1 MWLQKDNVL
10 AAPPSL
16 SETSAALC
24 VVLIL
29 LVPLA
34 GAGLAL
40 VNTGLS
46 RSRSAAHVMLAS
58 LCVFAVAAIVYVMLG
73 FSWQGVPGR
82 PGHVLMIGG
91 KAWNWIAAEPLFLR
105 GLRLDLSPASLVFL
119 LQLFSVGLAAMIP
132 LGAGAERWK
141 LGASCASAAFLAGW
155 IYPLFAHWVWS
166 EGWLSQL
173 GSMYGLGRGFVDSG
187 GAGTIQVMG
196 GLSGLSIAWI
206 LGPRRGKYSSQAG
219 PAAIP
224 AHNVVLVLAG
234 CLLAWSGWLGLN
246 SAGAILFNRGEPS
259 AVVLIAVNTTL
270 SAAASGLT
278 AAIVT
283 RLRFGRPDA
292 SLAANGW
299 MAGLVA
305 SSASAALVKPPAAVL
320 VGMAAGALVVFAI
333 EQLEFRLTIDDPGGS
348 ISVHA
353 IAGLWGLL
361 SVALLSDG
369 GGSRGQW
376 LAQLIGMATLL
387 GLILPLTYGLNWLI
401 DRVYPHRVDSEGEWQ
416 GMDLCELGAGAYP
429 EFVVHSDEFTQR

>member
-1 MWLQKDNVL
+1 M

-24 VVLIL
+24 FVLIL

-34 GAGLAL
+34 GAGLGL
-40 VNTGLS
+40 VNTGLG

-58 LCVFAVAAIVYVMLG
+58 LCVFAVAAMVYVMLG
-73 FSWQGVPGR
+73 FSWQGAPGR
-82 PGHVLMIGG
+82 PAHVLMIGG

-105 GLRLDLSPASLVFL
+105 GLRLDLSPVSLILV
-119 LQLFSVGLAAMIP
+119 LQMFSVGLAAMIP

-141 LGASCASAAFLAGW
+141 LGGSCAATILLAGW
-155 IYPLFAHWVWS
+155 TYPLFAHWVWS

-173 GSMYGLGRGFVDSG
+173 GSMYGLGKGFVDGG

-196 GLSGLSIAWI
+196 GLSALSMAWI
-206 LGPRRGKYSSQAG
+206 LGPRRGKYSSDAG

-224 AHNVVLVLAG
+224 AHNVVLVLVG
-234 CLLAWSGWLGLN
+234 CILACTGWLGLN
-246 SAGAILFNRGEPS
+246 CAGAILFNRGEPS
-259 AVVLIAVNTTL
+259 AVVLIALNTTL
-270 SAAASGLT
+270 SAAASALSAVT
-278 AAIVT
+278 VT

-305 SSASAALVKPPAAVL
+305 SSAAAAFLKPPAAILAGL
-320 VGMAAGALVVFAI
+320 VAGALVVFAI
-333 EQLEFRLTIDDPGGS
+333 DLLELRLTIDDPGGV

-353 IAGLWGLL
+353 IAGIWGLL
-361 SVALLSDG
+361 SVALLSDAG
-369 GGSRGQW
+369 GGSSGQW
-376 LAQLIGMATLL
+376 LAQLIGIATLL
-387 GLILPLTYGLNWLI
+387 GLVLPLTHGLNWLI
-401 DRVYPHRVDSEGEWQ
+401 NRVYPHRVDVEDEWQ

>member
-1 MWLQKDNVL
+1 L
-10 AAPPSL
+10 APPPSL
-16 SETSAALC
+16 SETSATLC
-24 VVLIL
+24 LFLIL

-40 VNTGLS
+40 VNTGLA

-58 LCVFAVAAIVYVMLG
+58 LCILAVAAIAYVIFG
-73 FSWQGVPGR
+73 FSWQGAPGR
-82 PGHVLMIGG
+82 PAHVLTIGG
-91 KAWNWIAAEPLFLR
+91 RVWNWIAAEPLFLR
-105 GLRLDLSPASLVFL
+105 GLRLDLSPASLVLL
-119 LQLFSVGLAAMIP
+119 LQMFSVGLAAMIP

-141 LGASCASAAFLAGW
+141 LGASCVSTVLLAGW
-155 IYPLFAHWVWS
+155 TYPLFAHWVWS

-173 GSMYGLGRGFVDSG
+173 GLMYGLGQGFVDSG

-196 GLSGLSIAWI
+196 GLSALSIAWI
-206 LGPRRGKYSSQAG
+206 LGPRRGKYSSEGG

-234 CLLAWSGWLGLN
+234 CLLAWVGWLGLN
-246 SAGAILFNRGEPS
+246 SAGAILFNHSEPS

-270 SAAASGLT
+270 SAAAAGLA

-283 RLRFGRPDA
+283 RFRFGRPDA

-305 SSASAALVKPPAAVL
+305 SSAAAAFLKPPTAILAGAV
-320 VGMAAGALVVFAI
+320 AGALVVFAI
-333 EQLEFRLTIDDPGGS
+333 DLLEFRLTIDDPGGA

-361 SVALLSDG
+361 SVALLSDAG
-369 GGSRGQW
+369 GGSSGQW
-376 LAQLIGMATLL
+376 LAQLIGIATLL
-387 GLILPLTYGLNWLI
+387 GLILPLTHALNWLI
-401 DRVYPHRVDSEGEWQ
+401 DHVFPHRVDEEGEWQ
-416 GMDLCELGAGAYP
+416 GMDLYELGAGAYP

>member
-1 MWLQKDNVL
+1 
-10 AAPPSL
+10 
-16 SETSAALC
+16 
-24 VVLIL
+24 LIL

-40 VNTGLS
+40 VNTGLA

-58 LCVFAVAAIVYVMLG
+58 LCILAVAAIAYVIFG
-73 FSWQGVPGR
+73 FSWQGAPGR
-82 PGHVLMIGG
+82 PAHVLTIGG
-91 KAWNWIAAEPLFLR
+91 RVWNWIAAEPLFLR
-105 GLRLDLSPASLVFL
+105 GLRLDLSPASLVLL
-119 LQLFSVGLAAMIP
+119 LQMFSVGLAAMIP

-141 LGASCASAAFLAGW
+141 LGASCVSTILLAGW
-155 IYPLFAHWVWS
+155 TYPLFAHWVWS

-173 GSMYGLGRGFVDSG
+173 GLMYGLGQGFVDSG

-196 GLSGLSIAWI
+196 GLSALSIAWI
-206 LGPRRGKYSSQAG
+206 LGPRRGKYSSEGG

-234 CLLAWSGWLGLN
+234 CLLAWVGWLGLN
-246 SAGAILFNRGEPS
+246 SAGAILFNHSEPS

-270 SAAASGLT
+270 SAAAAGLA

-283 RLRFGRPDA
+283 RFRFGRPDA

-305 SSASAALVKPPAAVL
+305 SSAAAAFLKPPTAILAGAV
-320 VGMAAGALVVFAI
+320 AGALVVFAI
-333 EQLEFRLTIDDPGGS
+333 DLLEFRLTIDDPGGA

-361 SVALLSDG
+361 SVALLSDAG
-369 GGSRGQW
+369 GGSSGQW
-376 LAQLIGMATLL
+376 LAQLIGIATLL
-387 GLILPLTYGLNWLI
+387 GLILPLTHALNWLI
-401 DRVYPHRVDSEGEWQ
+401 DHVCPHRVDEEGEWQ
-416 GMDLCELGAGAYP
+416 GMDLHELGAGAYP

>member
-1 MWLQKDNVL
+1 M

-16 SETSAALC
+16 SETSATLC

-40 VNTGLS
+40 VNTGLA

-58 LCVFAVAAIVYVMLG
+58 LCVFAIAAMVYVMLG

-105 GLRLDLSPASLVFL
+105 GLRLDLSLTSLIFL
-119 LQLFSVGLAAMIP
+119 LQVFSVGLAAMIP

-141 LGASCASAAFLAGW
+141 LGASCASAAVLAGW

-173 GSMYGLGRGFVDSG
+173 GSMYGLGRGFVDGG

-206 LGPRRGKYSSQAG
+206 LGPRRGKYSSEAG

-246 SAGAILFNRGEPS
+246 SAGAILFNYGEPS
-259 AVVLIAVNTTL
+259 TVVLIAVNTTL

-283 RLRFGRPDA
+283 RIRFGRPDA

-305 SSASAALVKPPAAVL
+305 SSASAALLRPPAAIL
-320 VGMAAGALVVFAI
+320 VGMVAGALVVFAI
-333 EQLEFRLTIDDPGGS
+333 EQLEFRLTIDDPGGA

-361 SVALLSDG
+361 SVALLSDAG

-401 DRVYPHRVDSEGEWQ
+401 DRMYPHRVDSEGEWQ
-416 GMDLCELGAGAYP
+416 GMDLYELGAGAYP

>member
-1 MWLQKDNVL
+1 M

-24 VVLIL
+24 FVLIL
-29 LVPLA
+29 LIPLA
-34 GAGLAL
+34 GAGLGL
-40 VNTGLS
+40 VNTGLT

-58 LCVFAVAAIVYVMLG
+58 LCVFAVAAMVYVIVG
-73 FSWQGVPGR
+73 FSLQGAPGR
-82 PGHVLMIGG
+82 PAHVLMIGG

-105 GLRLDLSPASLVFL
+105 GLRFDLSSVSLILL
-119 LQLFSVGLAAMIP
+119 LQMFSVGLAAMIP

-141 LGASCASAAFLAGW
+141 LGGSCAATILLAGW
-155 IYPLFAHWVWS
+155 TYPLFAHWVWS

-173 GSMYGLGRGFVDSG
+173 GSMYGLGNGFVDGG
-187 GAGTIQVMG
+187 GAGTIQVIG
-196 GLSGLSIAWI
+196 GLNALSMAWI
-206 LGPRRGKYSSQAG
+206 LGPRRGKYSSDAG

-234 CLLAWSGWLGLN
+234 CLLAWVGWLGLN
-246 SAGAILFNRGEPS
+246 SAGAILFNHRETS

-270 SAAASGLT
+270 SAAAAGL
-278 AAIVT
+278 AAVIVT

-292 SLAANGW
+292 SLVGNGW

-305 SSASAALVKPPAAVL
+305 SSAAAPFLKPPTAILAGAV
-320 VGMAAGALVVFAI
+320 AGALVVLAI
-333 EQLEFRLTIDDPGGS
+333 ELLEFRLTIDDPGGA

-361 SVALLSDG
+361 SVALLSDVG
-369 GGSRGQW
+369 AGSAGQW
-376 LAQLIGMATLL
+376 LAQLIGIATLI
-387 GLILPLTYGLNWLI
+387 GFIVPLTHALNWLI
-401 DRVYPHRVDSEGEWQ
+401 DRVYPHRVDAEGEWQ

>member
-1 MWLQKDNVL
+1 M

-16 SETSAALC
+16 SETSATLC

-40 VNTGLS
+40 VNTGLA

-58 LCVFAVAAIVYVMLG
+58 LCVFAIAAMVYVIFG
-73 FSWQGVPGR
+73 FSWQGAPGR
-82 PGHVLMIGG
+82 PAHVLMIGG

-105 GLRLDLSPASLVFL
+105 GLRLDLSPVSLILL
-119 LQLFSVGLAAMIP
+119 LQMFSVGLAAMIP

-141 LGASCASAAFLAGW
+141 LGGSCAATLLLAGW
-155 IYPLFAHWVWS
+155 TYPLFAHWVWS

-173 GSMYGLGRGFVDSG
+173 GSMYGLGKGFVDGG

-196 GLSGLSIAWI
+196 GLSALSIAWI
-206 LGPRRGKYSSQAG
+206 LGPRRGKYSSDGG

-234 CLLAWSGWLGLN
+234 CLFAWVGWLGLN
-246 SAGAILFNRGEPS
+246 SAGAILFNHEEPS
-259 AVVLIAVNTTL
+259 VVVLVAVNTTL
-270 SAAASGLT
+270 SACASTLAAV
-278 AAIVT
+278 AVT

-305 SSASAALVKPPAAVL
+305 SSAAAPFLKPPAAILAGL
-320 VGMAAGALVVFAI
+320 VAGALVVFAI
-333 EQLEFRLTIDDPGGS
+333 DLLELRLTIDDPGGA

-353 IAGLWGLL
+353 IAGIWGLL
-361 SVALLSDG
+361 SVALLSDAG
-369 GGSRGQW
+369 GGSSGQW
-376 LAQLIGMATLL
+376 LAQLIGIATLL
-387 GLILPLTYGLNWLI
+387 GLVLPLTHGLNWLI
-401 DRVYPHRVDSEGEWQ
+401 NRVYLHRVDAEDEWQ

>member
-1 MWLQKDNVL
+1 L

-16 SETSAALC
+16 SETSATLC

-40 VNTGLS
+40 VNTGLA

-58 LCVFAVAAIVYVMLG
+58 LCVFAIAAMVYVIFG
-73 FSWQGVPGR
+73 FSWQGAPGR
-82 PGHVLMIGG
+82 PAHVLMIGG

-105 GLRLDLSPASLVFL
+105 GLRLDLSPVSLILL
-119 LQLFSVGLAAMIP
+119 LQMFSVGLAAMIP

-141 LGASCASAAFLAGW
+141 LGGSCAATLLLAGW
-155 IYPLFAHWVWS
+155 TYPLFAHWVWS

-173 GSMYGLGRGFVDSG
+173 GSMYGLGKGFVDGG

-196 GLSGLSIAWI
+196 GLSALSIAWI
-206 LGPRRGKYSSQAG
+206 LGPRRGKYSSDGG

-234 CLLAWSGWLGLN
+234 CLFAWVGWLGLN
-246 SAGAILFNRGEPS
+246 SAGAILFNHEEPS
-259 AVVLIAVNTTL
+259 VVVLVAVNTTL
-270 SAAASGLT
+270 SACASTLAAV
-278 AAIVT
+278 AVT

-305 SSASAALVKPPAAVL
+305 SSAAAPFLKPPAAILAGL
-320 VGMAAGALVVFAI
+320 VAGALVVFAI
-333 EQLEFRLTIDDPGGS
+333 DLLELRLTIDDPGGA

-353 IAGLWGLL
+353 IAGIWGLL
-361 SVALLSDG
+361 SVALLSDAG
-369 GGSRGQW
+369 GGSSGQW
-376 LAQLIGMATLL
+376 LAQLIGIATLL
-387 GLILPLTYGLNWLI
+387 GLVLPLTHGLNWLI
-401 DRVYPHRVDSEGEWQ
+401 NRVYLHRVDAEDEWQ

>member
-1 MWLQKDNVL
+1 M
-10 AAPPSL
+10 AALSSL
-16 SETSAALC
+16 SETSATLC
-24 VVLIL
+24 LVLIL

-40 VNTGLS
+40 VNTGLA

-58 LCVFAVAAIVYVMLG
+58 LCVFAVAAIVYVIFG
-73 FSWQGVPGR
+73 FSWQGAPGR
-82 PGHVLMIGG
+82 PAHVLMIGG
-91 KAWNWIAAEPLFLR
+91 RAWNWLAAEPFFLR
-105 GLRLDLSPASLVFL
+105 GLRLDLSPASLVLL
-119 LQLFSVGLAAMIP
+119 LQMFSVGLAAMIP

-141 LGASCASAAFLAGW
+141 LGASCASTILLAGW
-155 IYPLFAHWVWS
+155 TYPLFAHWVWS
-166 EGWLSQL
+166 EGWLAQL
-173 GSMYGLGRGFVDSG
+173 GSMYGLGQGFVDSG

-196 GLSGLSIAWI
+196 GLSALSIAWI
-206 LGPRRGKYSSQAG
+206 LGPRRGKYSSEGG

-224 AHNVVLVLAG
+224 AHNVVQVLAG
-234 CLLAWSGWLGLN
+234 CLIAWVGWLGLN
-246 SAGAILFNRGEPS
+246 SAGAILFNHGEAS

-283 RLRFGRPDA
+283 RFRFGRPDA

-305 SSASAALVKPPAAVL
+305 SSAAAGFLKPPTAILAGAV
-320 VGMAAGALVVFAI
+320 AGALVVFAI
-333 EQLEFRLTIDDPGGS
+333 DLIEFRLTIDDPGGA

-361 SVALLSDG
+361 SVALLSDAG
-369 GGSRGQW
+369 AGSSGQW
-376 LAQLIGMATLL
+376 LAQLIGIATLL
-387 GLILPLTYGLNWLI
+387 GFILPLTHGLNWLI
-401 DRVYPHRVDSEGEWQ
+401 GHVYPHRVDAEGEWQ
-416 GMDLCELGAGAYP
+416 GMDLHELGAGAYP

>member
-1 MWLQKDNVL
+1 L

-16 SETSAALC
+16 SETSATLC

-40 VNTGLS
+40 VNTGLA

-58 LCVFAVAAIVYVMLG
+58 LCVFAIAAMVYVIFG
-73 FSWQGVPGR
+73 FSWQGAPGR
-82 PGHVLMIGG
+82 PAHVLMIGG

-105 GLRLDLSPASLVFL
+105 GLRLDLSPVSLILL
-119 LQLFSVGLAAMIP
+119 LQMFSVGLAAMIP

-141 LGASCASAAFLAGW
+141 LGGSCAATLLLAGW
-155 IYPLFAHWVWS
+155 TYPLFAHWVWS

-173 GSMYGLGRGFVDSG
+173 GSMYGLGKGFVDGG

-196 GLSGLSIAWI
+196 GLSALSIAWI
-206 LGPRRGKYSSQAG
+206 LGPRRGKYSSDGG

-234 CLLAWSGWLGLN
+234 CLFAWVGWLGLN
-246 SAGAILFNRGEPS
+246 SAGAILFNHEEPS
-259 AVVLIAVNTTL
+259 VLVLVAVNTTL
-270 SAAASGLT
+270 SACASTLAAV
-278 AAIVT
+278 AVT

-305 SSASAALVKPPAAVL
+305 SSAAAPFLKPPAAILAGL
-320 VGMAAGALVVFAI
+320 VAGALVVFAI
-333 EQLEFRLTIDDPGGS
+333 DLLELRLTIDDPGGA

-353 IAGLWGLL
+353 IAGIWGLL
-361 SVALLSDG
+361 SVALLSDAG
-369 GGSRGQW
+369 GGSSGQW
-376 LAQLIGMATLL
+376 LAQLIGIATLL
-387 GLILPLTYGLNWLI
+387 GLVLPLTHGLNWLI
-401 DRVYPHRVDSEGEWQ
+401 NRVYLHRVDAEDEWQ

>member
-1 MWLQKDNVL
+1 M
-10 AAPPSL
+10 AALSSL
-16 SETSAALC
+16 SETSATLC
-24 VVLIL
+24 LVLIL

-40 VNTGLS
+40 VNTGLA

-58 LCVFAVAAIVYVMLG
+58 LCVFAVAAIVYVIFG
-73 FSWQGVPGR
+73 FSWQGAPGR
-82 PGHVLMIGG
+82 PAHVLMIGG
-91 KAWNWIAAEPLFLR
+91 RAWSWLAAEPFFLR
-105 GLRLDLSPASLVFL
+105 GLRLDLSPASLLLL
-119 LQLFSVGLAAMIP
+119 LQMFSVGLAAMIP

-141 LGASCASAAFLAGW
+141 LGASCASTILLAGW
-155 IYPLFAHWVWS
+155 TYPLFAHWVWS
-166 EGWLSQL
+166 EGWLAQL
-173 GSMYGLGRGFVDSG
+173 GSMYGLGQGFVDSG

-196 GLSGLSIAWI
+196 GLSALSIAWI
-206 LGPRRGKYSSQAG
+206 LGPRRGKYSSEGG

-224 AHNVVLVLAG
+224 AHNVVQVLAG
-234 CLLAWSGWLGLN
+234 CLIAWVGWLGLN
-246 SAGAILFNRGEPS
+246 SAGAILFNHGEPS

-283 RLRFGRPDA
+283 RFRFGRPDA

-305 SSASAALVKPPAAVL
+305 SSAAAAFLKPPTAILAGAV
-320 VGMAAGALVVFAI
+320 AGALVVFAI
-333 EQLEFRLTIDDPGGS
+333 DLIEVRLTIDDPGGA

-361 SVALLSDG
+361 SVALLSDAG
-369 GGSRGQW
+369 AGSSGQW
-376 LAQLIGMATLL
+376 LAQLIGIATLL
-387 GLILPLTYGLNWLI
+387 GFILPLTHGLNWLI
-401 DRVYPHRVDSEGEWQ
+401 GHVYPHRVDAEGEWQ
-416 GMDLCELGAGAYP
+416 GMDLHELGAGAYP

>member
-1 MWLQKDNVL
+1 M

-16 SETSAALC
+16 SESSATLL

-34 GAGLAL
+34 GTGLAL
-40 VNTGLS
+40 VNTGLA

-58 LCVFAVAAIVYVMLG
+58 LCVFAVAAIVYVIFG
-73 FSWQGVPGR
+73 FSWQGAPGR
-82 PGHVLMIGG
+82 SAHVLMIGG
-91 KAWNWIAAEPLFLR
+91 KAWNWIAAEPFFLR
-105 GLRLDLSPASLVFL
+105 GLRLDLSPTSLVLL
-119 LQLFSVGLAAMIP
+119 LQMFSVGVAAMIP

-141 LGASCASAAFLAGW
+141 LGGSCASTILLAGW
-155 IYPLFAHWVWS
+155 TYPLFAHWVWS

-173 GSMYGLGRGFVDSG
+173 GSMYGLGKGFVDGG

-196 GLSGLSIAWI
+196 GLSALSMVWI
-206 LGPRRGKYSSQAG
+206 LGPRRGKYSFDGG

-224 AHNVVLVLAG
+224 AHSVVLVLAG
-234 CLLAWSGWLGLN
+234 CMFAWVGWVGLN
-246 SAGAILFNRGEPS
+246 SAGAILFNHEVPS

-270 SAAASGLT
+270 SAAASAL
-278 AAIVT
+278 AAVTVT

-305 SSASAALVKPPAAVL
+305 SSAAAALLKPPAAILTGL
-320 VGMAAGALVVFAI
+320 VAGALVVFAI
-333 EQLEFRLTIDDPGGS
+333 DLLELRLTIDDPGGA

-353 IAGLWGLL
+353 IAGIWGLL
-361 SVALLSDG
+361 SVALLSDAG
-369 GGSRGQW
+369 GGSSGQW
-376 LAQLIGMATLL
+376 LAQLIGIATLL
-387 GLILPLTYGLNWLI
+387 GLVLPLTYGLNWLI
-401 DRVYPHRVDSEGEWQ
+401 DRAYAHRVDAEDEWQ

-429 EFVVHSDEFTQR
+429 EFVVHSEEFTQR